1 MKRTLR
7 QLTFGLMVLATI
19 FAAPAQ
25 TVRGAG
31 PRQVQHRGR
40 LDTNLRALVDGAA
53 PERQRVIIRVRPG
66 NRPELE
72 RSLTA
77 TGDQIVA
84 EHDAS
89 DTLTAFVHGADLGEL
104 ADKDF
109 VLSVST
115 DAIVRPHGL
124 LDGLLGLVGGVV
136 KTLGTV

>member
-40 LDTNLRALVDGAA
+40 LDTNLRALVDRAA
-53 PERQRVIIRVRPG
+53 SERQRVIIRVRPG
-66 NRPELE
+66 NRPALE

-77 TGDQIVA
+77 HGDQILV
-84 EHDAS
+84 EHDR
-89 DTLTAFVHGADLGEL
+89 VGHADR
-104 ADKDF
+104 
-109 VLSVST
+109 
-115 DAIVRPHGL
+115 VRPRRGSR
-124 LDGLLGLVGGVV
+124 
-136 KTLGTV
+136 